1 MNKKILLLAILFFI
15 PILKTNAQTLE
26 LSDINIKLD
35 LDDDFITFTRNNLS
49 DNPNLSKFQLTEQ
62 NMKSK
67 FIDNDIYVDAI
78 LDNKLE
84 FILQVTEA
92 DLENINNLS
101 YCDKNELKE
110 ILNDYKDVTT
120 IKSASIYE
128 NKYKFISTNQFSNNY
143 HVLSYYTIVNGN
155 SYKFWIQSRE
165 EISQDEK
172 KYLSN
177 AINSV
182 IFTENEEK
190 KNCLLETNSN
200 INKYLFSC
208 IKGAII
214 GIVSYMMIIFL
225 KKIKKLH

>member
-15 PILKTNAQTLE
+15 PIWKTNAQTLE

-78 LDNKLE
+78 LNNKLE

-165 EISQDEK
+165 ELSQDEK

-182 IFTENEEK
+182 IFTKNEEK

-214 GIVSYMMIIFL
+214 GIVSYIMIIFL

>member
-1 MNKKILLLAILFFI
+1 MNKKILLLAILLFI
-15 PILKTNAQTLE
+15 PIWKTNAQTLE

-62 NMKSK
+62 SIKSK

-78 LDNKLE
+78 LNNKLE

-101 YCDKNELKE
+101 YCNKNELKE

>member
-35 LDDDFITFTRNNLS
+35 LDDNFITFTRNNLS

-143 HVLSYYTIVNGN
+143 HVLSSYTIVNGN

>member
-15 PILKTNAQTLE
+15 PIWKTNAQTLE

-165 EISQDEK
+165 EFTQNEK

-214 GIVSYMMIIFL
+214 GIVSYIMIIFL
-225 KKIKKLH
+225 KKTKNLH

>member
-1 MNKKILLLAILFFI
+1 MNKKILLLAILLFI
-15 PILKTNAQTLE
+15 PIWKTNAQTLE

-62 NMKSK
+62 SIKSK

-78 LDNKLE
+78 LNNKLE

-110 ILNDYKDVTT
+110 ILNDYKDITT

-155 SYKFWIQSRE
+155 SYKFWMQSRE

-177 AINSV
+177 AINSI

>member
-15 PILKTNAQTLE
+15 PIWKTNAQTLE

-165 EISQDEK
+165 EFTQNEK

-214 GIVSYMMIIFL
+214 GIVSYIMIIFL
-225 KKIKKLH
+225 KKTKKLH

>member
-15 PILKTNAQTLE
+15 PIWKTNAQTLE

-62 NMKSK
+62 SMKSK

-78 LDNKLE
+78 LNNKLE

-101 YCDKNELKE
+101 YCNKNELKE

-155 SYKFWIQSRE
+155 SYKFWMQSRE

>member
-15 PILKTNAQTLE
+15 PIWKTNAQTLE

-78 LDNKLE
+78 LNNKLE

-165 EISQDEK
+165 EFTQNEK

-214 GIVSYMMIIFL
+214 GIVSYIMIIFL
-225 KKIKKLH
+225 KKIKKQH

>member
-62 NMKSK
+62 SIKSK

-78 LDNKLE
+78 LNNKLE

-155 SYKFWIQSRE
+155 SYKFWMQSRE

>member
-143 HVLSYYTIVNGN
+143 HVLSSYTIVNGN

>member
-1 MNKKILLLAILFFI
+1 MNKKILLLSILFFI

-62 NMKSK
+62 SIKSK

-78 LDNKLE
+78 LNNKLE
-84 FILQVTEA
+84 FILQVTKA

-101 YCDKNELKE
+101 YCNKNELKE

-165 EISQDEK
+165 EFTQNEK

-214 GIVSYMMIIFL
+214 GIVSYIMIIFL
-225 KKIKKLH
+225 KKTKKLH

>member
-1 MNKKILLLAILFFI
+1 MNKKILLLAILFFV
-15 PILKTNAQTLE
+15 PIWKANAQTLE

-35 LDDDFITFTRNNLS
+35 LDDNFITFTRNNLS

-78 LDNKLE
+78 LNNKLE

-128 NKYKFISTNQFSNNY
+128 NKYKFISANQFSNNY

-165 EISQDEK
+165 EFSQDEK

-214 GIVSYMMIIFL
+214 GIVSYIMIIFL

>member
-15 PILKTNAQTLE
+15 PIWKTNAQTLE

-200 INKYLFSC
+200 INKYLFTC

-225 KKIKKLH
+225 KKIKKQH

>member
-15 PILKTNAQTLE
+15 PIWKANAQTLE
-26 LSDINIKLD
+26 LSDINMKLD

-49 DNPNLSKFQLTEQ
+49 GNPNLSKFQLTEQ
-62 NMKSK
+62 SMKSK

-78 LDNKLE
+78 LNNKLE
-84 FILQVTEA
+84 FILQVTET

-101 YCDKNELKE
+101 YCDKNDLKK

-128 NKYKFISTNQFSNNY
+128 NKYKFISTNQFDNNY
-143 HVLSYYTIVNGN
+143 YGFSYYTIVNGN

-172 KYLSN
+172 KYLSD

-182 IFTENEEK
+182 IFTENEDK

-214 GIVSYMMIIFL
+214 GIVSYIMIIFL

>member
-15 PILKTNAQTLE
+15 PIWKTNAQTLE

-62 NMKSK
+62 SIKSK

-78 LDNKLE
+78 LNNKLE

-101 YCDKNELKE
+101 YCNKNELKE

>member
-15 PILKTNAQTLE
+15 PIWKANAQTLE

-78 LDNKLE
+78 LNNKLE

-165 EISQDEK
+165 EFSQDEK

-182 IFTENEEK
+182 IFTKNEEK
-190 KNCLLETNSN
+190 KNCLLETNNN

-225 KKIKKLH
+225 KKTKKLH

>member
-15 PILKTNAQTLE
+15 PIWKTNAQTLE

-78 LDNKLE
+78 LNNKLE

-165 EISQDEK
+165 EFTQNEK

-214 GIVSYMMIIFL
+214 GIVSYIMIIFL
-225 KKIKKLH
+225 KKTKKLH

>member
-78 LDNKLE
+78 LNNKLE
-84 FILQVTEA
+84 FILQVTKA

-165 EISQDEK
+165 EFSQDEK

>member
-1 MNKKILLLAILFFI
+1 MNKKILLLVILFFI
-15 PILKTNAQTLE
+15 PIWKTNAQTLE

-62 NMKSK
+62 SMKSK

-78 LDNKLE
+78 LNNKLE

-101 YCDKNELKE
+101 YCNKNELKE

-155 SYKFWIQSRE
+155 SYKFWMQSHE

>member
-15 PILKTNAQTLE
+15 PIWKTNAQTLE

-78 LDNKLE
+78 LNNKLE

-165 EISQDEK
+165 EFSQDEK

-182 IFTENEEK
+182 IFTKNEEK
-190 KNCLLETNSN
+190 K
-200 INKYLFSC
+200 
-208 IKGAII
+208 
-214 GIVSYMMIIFL
+214 IVY
-225 KKIKKLH
+225 